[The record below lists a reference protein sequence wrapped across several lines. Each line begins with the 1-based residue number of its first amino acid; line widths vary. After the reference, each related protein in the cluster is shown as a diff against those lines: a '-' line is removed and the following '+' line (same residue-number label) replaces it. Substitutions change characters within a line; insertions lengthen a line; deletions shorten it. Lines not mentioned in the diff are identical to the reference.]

1 MSGYTPE
8 HIIRHIDCLFD
19 QNSVHRS
26 NPDGEIVTGGS
37 GASDGMNLVCTVADI
52 RSAYGRLDKEQR
64 QVVWAKWYLEWPLAQ
79 IQEVF
84 GMEAVEDAA
93 AAVDEALTT
102 MTDYLN
108 GGKG

>member
-1 MSGYTPE
+1 MSTYAPE
-8 HIIRHIDCLFD
+8 HIIQHIDAIWDSNYVF
-19 QNSVHRS
+19 RA
-26 NPDGEIVTGGS
+26 NPDGEIVTGGG

-64 QVVWAKWYLEWPLAQ
+64 QVIWGRFYFEWPLAQ

-84 GMEAVEDAA
+84 GMEAVEDAG

-108 GGKG
+108 GAAR